1 MDGPSH
7 HPLLQRA
14 IALAQAGKV
23 EDAHALLHK
32 ITGEDPTQ
40 ELAWL
45 WLVQTEPDHQ
55 QRIQILEE
63 CLRHNPQ
70 SEYARKGLAGFR
82 TGPLTGNR
90 PPGKPPTYYRPKSG
104 TGPLQRSGCRWRTLF
119 ALAGLVAG
127 ILLIIA
133 GVLFYPQ
140 WRGYVGLPADP
151 LAAVLPA
158 GKTSTPT
165 RTATTI
171 KTATLTLALTNSPT
185 VSASRTPTSTP
196 SLTFTPTFTLTPTLF
211 LGTPVAD
218 EPALIFLKDATCQAM
233 RVPISG
239 GEAEILTLEVPA
251 DCGYTR
257 ISPDGMKLAY
267 VANPPGNQI
276 VIVNLDGSRRKV
288 FTALPANTGAGR
300 LIWAL
305 AYSADARQIA
315 FIATGFSKD
324 AQGILQIDKDYGF
337 LYTAPVATGYAKQQK
352 ALGIEISL
360 AGRVAWSPDG
370 EWVFSFD
377 RGNPLDDASSP
388 FAFRASDARAVWIAQ
403 EDSYLGY
410 YDWSPDGLYLAS
422 LYPEK
427 PATAAL
433 PQDDP
438 RDQNY
443 IIISGLD
450 KSKHYIALEEKGF
463 DPAFGARWFPDRSA
477 FLLYHSPSQRL
488 VAVSE
493 TGKVLYS
500 VAVLPK
506 APERIAFSPDGKWIA
521 IQESGSLLIVHPDG
535 TDLRLLARGIAD
547 VPVVWK

>member
-1 MDGPSH
+1 MEELTH

-14 IALAQAGKV
+14 IALAQSGKV

-104 TGPLQRSGCRWRTLF
+104 TGPLQRSGCRWKTLL
-119 ALAGLVAG
+119 ALAMLIAG
-127 ILLIIA
+127 ISFIVA

-140 WRGYVGLPADP
+140 WKGYLGLPDNP

-165 RTATTI
+165 WTITSI
-171 KTATLTLALTNSPT
+171 KTATRTLGLTNTPT
-185 VSASRTPTSTP
+185 VTPSRTSTFTP
-196 SLTFTPTFTLTPTLF
+196 SQTFTPTATLTPTLF

-218 EPALIFLKDATCQAM
+218 EPALLFLKDAACQAM
-233 RVPISG
+233 RVPVSG
-239 GEAEILTLEVPA
+239 GEAELLTPVVPA
-251 DCGYTR
+251 DCGTVR

-276 VIVNLDGSRRKV
+276 VMVNLDGSRRKV
-288 FTALPANTGAGR
+288 FTTLPANTGAGR
-300 LIWAL
+300 LIWTL
-305 AYSADARQIA
+305 AYSADSKQLA
-315 FIATGFSKD
+315 FVASGFSKD
-324 AQGILQIDKDYGF
+324 SQGILQINKDYGF
-337 LYTAPVATGYAKQQK
+337 LYTAPAGTGYAKQQK

-360 AGRVAWSPDG
+360 AQRITWSPDG

-388 FAFRASDARAVWIAQ
+388 FAFRASDGRTVWIAQ
-403 EDSYLGY
+403 EDPYLGY
-410 YDWSPDGLYLAS
+410 YDWSPEGLYLAS
-422 LYPEK
+422 LFPEK

-433 PQDDP
+433 PQDAP

-450 KSKHYIALEEKGF
+450 KSKHYIALEDKGY

-477 FLLYHSPSQRL
+477 FLLYHTPSQSL

-493 TGKVLYS
+493 AGKVLYS

-506 APERIAFSPDGKWIA
+506 APERISFSPDGKWIA
-521 IQESGSLLIVHPDG
+521 IQESGNLLIVHPDG
-535 TDLRLLARGIAD
+535 TDLRILARGLAD
-547 VPVVWK
+547 APIVWK